1 MWEGGHRVPFFM
13 SWDRFLSTGGIN
25 GTDIRGTTVD
35 EPVTSLDVLPTIL
48 DASGIN
54 DPSSNPLLQSSPS
67 DGKSWLPAL
76 DGSVDRLHDYL
87 FWFRERAGDRYVGV
101 VRKGWWKLIID
112 RRDGP
117 GFELFNLQ
125 TDIGETKNVAQSYP
139 EIVSE
144 LKGKFIEY
152 ANEMAR
158 RNGEEV
164 PNVRLSRMSSI

>member
-13 SWDRFLSTGGIN
+13 SWDRFLSSAGAN
-25 GTDIRGTTVD
+25 GADIRGTSVD

-48 DASGIN
+48 DACGIN
-54 DPSSNPLLQSSPS
+54 DPSSNPLLRSSPS

-76 DGSVDRLHDYL
+76 DGSVSRLHEYL
-87 FWFRERAGDRYVGV
+87 FWFRERAGNRYVGV
-101 VRKGWWKLIID
+101 VRKGPWKLIID
-112 RRDGP
+112 RKNGP
-117 GFELFNLQ
+117 GFELFNLKN
-125 TDIGETKNVAQSYP
+125 DVSETNNVAQSYP
-139 EIVSE
+139 EIVQE
-144 LKGKFIEY
+144 LKEEFIKY